1 MPQTQDIVTLTEN
14 GTLCELLAERVK
26 RSPDAVAY
34 RQYEES
40 ADDWIPWTWRQFADA
55 VSHWQQALSQE
66 GMQAGDRVAVMLKN
80 SREWAAFDMAALGLE
95 LVVVPLFVNDRA
107 DNVGLIL
114 EDCGAKLLLV
124 GGEKQWQT
132 LAPIEDRLKTL
143 QRVVSV
149 EPVEPLPGGLTSTTI
164 TDWLPEQTGKLH
176 VEAKGADSLATI
188 VYTSGTTGRPKGVM
202 LSHRNILFDVLGVLD
217 KVPAYREDLF
227 LSFLPLS
234 HMLERTGGYYLPMA
248 AGATVA
254 FARSPKQITED
265 FNILQPTVIICVP
278 RIFERVYAEVQNLLD
293 KQSAAVRA
301 IFNEAVN
308 VGWEHFLYVQGR
320 GKWRPGLEV
329 WKMLDALLSP
339 ILRKELGVNL
349 RCAVAGGAAMAPE
362 IAKFFIG
369 FGIPILQGYGLTETS
384 PVITVNTLEKNIP
397 ESVGSPLEGTDVK
410 LGAMDELMT
419 RGPSVMLG
427 YWNNPEA
434 TDQCIGPEG
443 WFRTGDRARIKD
455 GHVFITGRI
464 KEIIVLA
471 NGEKVPPGDMELA
484 VATDSLFSQTMII
497 GEAKPYLG
505 ALVVLDPKEYA
516 KLAEAAGLGDLAS
529 EKDGERLETILVERI
544 AAKLKAFPGYAKIPR
559 VAVMGQP
566 WTIDAGLMTP
576 TLKLKR
582 EKILE
587 AHGADVDR
595 LYAKR

>member
-66 GMQAGDRVAVMLKN
+66 GLQAGDRVAVMLKN

-265 FNILQPTVIICVP
+265 FDILQPTVIICVP

-443 WFRTGDRARIKD
+443 WFRTGDRARIED

-516 KLAEAAGLGDLAS
+516 KLAEAEGLGDLAS
-529 EKDGERLETILVERI
+529 EKDGERLEKILVERI

>member
-1 MPQTQDIVTLTEN
+1 
-14 GTLCELLAERVK
+14 
-26 RSPDAVAY
+26 
-34 RQYEES
+34 
-40 ADDWIPWTWRQFADA
+40 
-55 VSHWQQALSQE
+55 
-66 GMQAGDRVAVMLKN
+66 MLKN
-80 SREWAAFDMAALGLE
+80 SREWAAFDMAALGLG

-143 QRVVSV
+143 QRVVSL
-149 EPVEPLPGGLTSTTI
+149 EPVEPLPGGLTSATI
-164 TDWLPEQTGKLH
+164 TDWLPEQTDKLH
-176 VEAKGADSLATI
+176 MEAKGADSLATI

-217 KVPAYREDLF
+217 KVPTYREDLF

-254 FARSPKQITED
+254 FARSPKQISED
-265 FNILQPTVIICVP
+265 FDILQPTVIICVP
-278 RIFERVYAEVQNLLD
+278 RIFERVYAEVQNLLE

-369 FGIPILQGYGLTETS
+369 FGIPVLQGYGLTETS

-434 TDQCIGPEG
+434 TDQCVDPEG
-443 WFRTGDRARIKD
+443 WFRTGDRARIED

-497 GEAKPYLG
+497 GEAKPFLG

-516 KLAEAAGLGDLAS
+516 KLAEAEGLGDLAS
-529 EKDGERLETILVERI
+529 EKDGERLQKILVQRI
-544 AAKLKAFPGYAKIPR
+544 AAKLKEFPGYAKIPR
-559 VAVMGQP
+559 VAVMHGP
-566 WTIDAGLMTP
+566 WTVESGLMTP

-582 EKILE
+582 EKILK
-587 AHGADVDR
+587 AQVADIER